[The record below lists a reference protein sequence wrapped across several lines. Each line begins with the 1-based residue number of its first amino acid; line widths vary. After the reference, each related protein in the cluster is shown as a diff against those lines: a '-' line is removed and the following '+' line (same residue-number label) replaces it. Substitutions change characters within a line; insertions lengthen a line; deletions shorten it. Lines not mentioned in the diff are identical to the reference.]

1 MKVFM
6 RRPSVA
12 GPLSPSSQK
21 GPRRL
26 AVLAL
31 SMLLLGCGQ
40 KGPLTLPTATGA
52 ASAPA
57 ASQ

>member
-6 RRPSVA
+6 CRPSVA
-12 GPLSPSSQK
+12 GPLSPSSKK
-21 GPRRL
+21 GPRRV
-26 AVLAL
+26 AILAL

-40 KGPLTLPTATGA
+40 KGPLTLPNATGA

-57 ASQ
+57 ASK